1 MTGTAPKFINSPFFV
16 NEPGNWHLKPGA
28 PKEVEQEFTDFMQAL
43 QLEEAPDVTV
53 EGILELLESD
63 KFTYRVEVKSDK

>member
-1 MTGTAPKFINSPFFV
+1 MTGTAPNFINSPFFV

-28 PKEVEQEFTDFMQAL
+28 PKEVVQEFNDFMQAL

-53 EGILELLESD
+53 EGILELLESGP
-63 KFTYRVEVKSDK
+63 K